1 MKGATPNTLVLY
13 LLLNNPQATLMKLM
27 KLDMLAWLYVV
38 CCAASKN
45 LHVLSVKCRKS
56 WG

>member
-1 MKGATPNTLVLY
+1 MKGGTPNTLVLY
-13 LLLNNPQATLMKLM
+13 LLLNNPQATLM

-45 LHVLSVKCRKS
+45 LHVLS
-56 WG
+56 